1 MFCSKEEVEAL
12 RAKYIKG
19 TRLELVSM
27 DDPYTTLESGDKGT
41 VMGVDDAGQ
50 IMMSW
55 DKGSSL
61 SLIPGEDRFT
71 FASELQNED
80 DEDMEL

>member
-1 MFCSKEEVEAL
+1 MFCSKKEVEVL
-12 RAKYIKG
+12 RAKYPKG
-19 TRLELVSM
+19 TRIELLSM
-27 DDPYTTLESGDKGT
+27 EDPFTTLVSGDKGT
-41 VMGVDDAGQ
+41 VIGVDDAGQ

-61 SLIPGEDRFT
+61 SLIPGEDGFKLT
-71 FASELQNED
+71 PELQNED